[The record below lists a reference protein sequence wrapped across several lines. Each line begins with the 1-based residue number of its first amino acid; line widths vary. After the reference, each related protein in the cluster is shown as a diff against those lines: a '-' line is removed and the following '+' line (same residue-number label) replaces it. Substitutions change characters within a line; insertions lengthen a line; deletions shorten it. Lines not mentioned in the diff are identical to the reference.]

1 MKRDM
6 DLIREMLLLIE
17 NHPDVPPYSLQVDDF
32 LNLNSNPEIIS
43 FHIDLMREAGLIEVG
58 GASYGE
64 VKDYYVSR
72 LTFAGYDYLDSVRNA
87 KIWRNVKEKIKV
99 VGGATFDII
108 KAVAIAEIKQELH
121 I

>member
-17 NHPDVPPYSLQVDDF
+17 KNPNVPPYSLEVDDF
-32 LNLNSNPEIIS
+32 LNLNSDPSIIS
-43 FHIDLMREAGLIEVG
+43 FHMELMSEAGLVELNR
-58 GASYGE
+58 ASHC
-64 VKDYYVSR
+64 VLR

-87 KIWRNVKEKIKV
+87 KIWRNVKEKVKV